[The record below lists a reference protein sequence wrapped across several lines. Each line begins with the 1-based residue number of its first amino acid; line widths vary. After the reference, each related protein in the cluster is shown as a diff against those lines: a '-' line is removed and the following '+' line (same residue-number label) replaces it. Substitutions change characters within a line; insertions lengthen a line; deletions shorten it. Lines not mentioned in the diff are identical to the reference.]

1 MPAPPIPPITDP
13 ELLEAVSA
21 LTRSAQSFRKAFF
34 LLSGRLLA
42 AGDGDDEDLRHV
54 VEEIGEPLII
64 APLVIDAWRKQL
76 GHDIEDAEDG
86 VTP

>member
-1 MPAPPIPPITDP
+1 MT
-13 ELLEAVSA
+13 
-21 LTRSAQSFRKAFF
+21 
-34 LLSGRLLA
+34 
-42 AGDGDDEDLRHV
+42 GDGDDEDLRHV

>member
-1 MPAPPIPPITDP
+1 MAAPPIPPITDP

-21 LTRSAQSFRKAFF
+21 LIRSAQSFRKASF
-34 LLSGRLLA
+34 LLSARLLTA
-42 AGDGDDEDLRHV
+42 DDEDEDLRSV

-64 APLVIDAWRKQL
+64 APLVIDAWRKRL

>member
-1 MPAPPIPPITDP
+1 MAAPSIPPITDP

-21 LTRSAQSFRKAFF
+21 LIRSAQSFRKASF
-34 LLSGRLLA
+34 LLSARLLTA
-42 AGDGDDEDLRHV
+42 DDEDEDLRSV